1 MFPITCNAI
10 GDITAVVQLIRDIV
24 VALNDAHGAVE
35 EYKQFV
41 YVLKALGT
49 VLSEVY
55 DLAKASQNE
64 TLCQAVL
71 EEVQRCCI
79 DINSAHNSI
88 TKFEKLEETPTRPT
102 RSVRTSLI
110 FTKLRWHFLRASD
123 AAKYAKSF
131 SESHHRLNSYI
142 GLLSQYV
149 CKLIHRRAM
158 LSRIHSHSTSQLLG
172 EHRYQ
177 ALQVTHESR
186 ALRQSAE
193 EIKTIAL

>member
-1 MFPITCNAI
+1 MFSITCNAI
-10 GDITAVVQLIRDIV
+10 GDIIAVVQLIRDIV
-24 VALNDAHGAVE
+24 VALNDAHGAAE

-49 VLSEVY
+49 VLAEVY
-55 DLAKASQNE
+55 NLAKASQNE
-64 TLCQAVL
+64 SLCQVVL

-88 TKFEKLEETPTRPT
+88 TNFEKLEETST
-102 RSVRTSLI
+102 RSSRGARAGLVL
-110 FTKLRWHFLRASD
+110 TKLRWHFMRASY
-123 AAKYAKSF
+123 AAKYAKRF

-142 GLLSQYV
+142 GLLS
-149 CKLIHRRAM
+149 H
-158 LSRIHSHSTSQLLG
+158 HSTSQLLG
-172 EHRYQ
+172 EQRYH

-193 EIKTIAL
+193 EMKAILHPPTSLPTVTSAGC